1 MRLHYHLINI
11 ILTFIIEKVNG
22 NMRRKKKMLSE
33 KFQMALWRVL
43 ARKTTYLNSDKK
55 VNFGA

>member
-1 MRLHYHLINI
+1 MRLHYHLISI

-43 ARKTTYLNSDKK
+43 DRKTTYLNSDKK

>member
-1 MRLHYHLINI
+1 MRLHYHLISI

-33 KFQMALWRVL
+33 KFQMAL
-43 ARKTTYLNSDKK
+43 
-55 VNFGA
+55 